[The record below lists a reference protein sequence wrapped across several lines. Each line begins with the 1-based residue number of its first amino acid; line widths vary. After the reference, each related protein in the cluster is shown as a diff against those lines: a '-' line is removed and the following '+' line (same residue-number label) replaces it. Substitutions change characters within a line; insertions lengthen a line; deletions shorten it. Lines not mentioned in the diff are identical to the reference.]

1 MFELLARSRR
11 WARAAAFWVGTEGR
25 RQGQDVL
32 PRQRNKDHYVETSY
46 RCCSNYPSS
55 CTSWRGFRSAADT
68 IIAVSNGIEGGHGD
82 RHCIFPVFRSAA
94 ITSLCSA
101 ADTAIAVRM
110 STKGRV
116 TPPVHWAL
124 GGQYTAASTILP
136 RIVGITTQGCRV
148 RREEN

>member
-1 MFELLARSRR
+1 MFGLLARSGR

-46 RCCSNYPSS
+46 LCCS
-55 CTSWRGFRSAADT
+55 SAADT
-68 IIAVSNGIEGGHGD
+68 VIAASNGMKGGHGD
-82 RHCIFPVFRSAA
+82 RHSLFPVFRSAA
-94 ITSLCSA
+94 NTGFCSA

-110 STKGRV
+110 GRKGRV
-116 TPPVHWAL
+116 TPPVHWVL
-124 GGQYTAASTILP
+124 GAQYTAASTILP